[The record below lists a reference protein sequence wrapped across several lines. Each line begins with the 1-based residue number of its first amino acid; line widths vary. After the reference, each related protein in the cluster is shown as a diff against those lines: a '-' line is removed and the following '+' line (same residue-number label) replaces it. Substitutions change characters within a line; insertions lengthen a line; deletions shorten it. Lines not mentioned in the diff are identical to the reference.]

1 MGLKVEIFSPPNASI
16 LSSMLYEGLLFVKSI
31 CGDYVDL
38 ECLKE
43 LWDRKK
49 DVNFDFVGNDVKY
62 ALRRIGIKND
72 FNDFIK
78 YMKTVT
84 PQDLNIY
91 VKINPELRKVLVGV
105 KSFIEK
111 WWKEE
116 SFSFQIM
123 KVDRYKGITSTEL
136 NVINEQIT
144 VWADMNGV
152 YLFFLGLLSAYV
164 TAIRGMGINNYYFL
178 FFDVSELPLIL
189 KNPKNWMIIKDNIAN
204 ELQGILNEMK
214 DAIDEIITLSVL
226 LNSFA
231 IKNMKEQNVNF
242 ANLRLVKISNEGNTY
257 KVYNDMPLSIFAD
270 QKIYTNEKLFDGL
283 QRALKILVYPAAKF
297 INGTDKKGD
306 GYHAYMALK
315 YLYSYVVTSNSE
327 HLEKFYREIHEA
339 DKMDS
344 AKGYLLWV
352 SKKLI

>member
-1 MGLKVEIFSPPNASI
+1 MERWLLGLKVEIFSPPNASV

-62 ALRRIGIKND
+62 IGIRN

-91 VKINPELRKVLVGV
+91 VKVNPKLRKVFVGT
-105 KSFIEK
+105 KSFID
-111 WWKEE
+111 EE
-116 SFSFQIM
+116 RKKGHYSFQIM

-144 VWADMNGV
+144 VWSDLNGV

-164 TAIRGMGINNYYFL
+164 TAIRGRGINNYYFL
-178 FFDVSELPLIL
+178 FFDVTELPVIL
-189 KNPKNWMIIKDNIAN
+189 QNPKNWMIIKDNITN
-204 ELQGILNEMK
+204 ELREILNEMK
-214 DAIDEIITLSVL
+214 DAMDEIITLSVL

-231 IKNMKEQNVNF
+231 IKNIKEQNVKF
-242 ANLRLVKISNEGNTY
+242 VNLRLVKISNEGNTY
-257 KVYNDMPLSIFAD
+257 KVYNDVPLSIFVD
-270 QKIYTNEKLFDGL
+270 QRIYMDEKLFEGL
-283 QRALKILVYPAAKF
+283 QRALKTLVYPASKF

-315 YLYSYVVTSNSE
+315 YLYSYIVTSNSE

-339 DKMDS
+339 ERMDS
-344 AKGYLLWV
+344 TKGYLLWAL
-352 SKKLI
+352 KKLI